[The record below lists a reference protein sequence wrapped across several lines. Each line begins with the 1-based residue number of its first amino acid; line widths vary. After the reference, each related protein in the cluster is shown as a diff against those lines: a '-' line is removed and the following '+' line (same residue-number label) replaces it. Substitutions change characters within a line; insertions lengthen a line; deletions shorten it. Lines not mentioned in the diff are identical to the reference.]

1 MRYQG
6 PDHRRAEED
15 DSDLD
20 EKSAEEISKAE
31 ADFCGAMTGAGFPQG
46 TIDQLAAL
54 GPVLCHRKWEADQ
67 LRFASPEKEAAF
79 AKALNAWG
87 KASF

>member
-15 DSDLD
+15 DS

-31 ADFCGAMTGAGFPQG
+31 ADFCGALTGAGFLQG

-54 GPVLCHRKWEADQ
+54 GPVLCHRKWEANH